1 MTRRNVLKSL
11 IEEQL
16 AGANSGGQTE
26 GQARDRVLAGPVR
39 TMSLTLDRIEEE
51 SRALQEALATGAS
64 VVELDPNVID
74 TSFVQDRLPDADDPS
89 FVALKESLREHG
101 QEVPILVR
109 PHPQREGRYQ
119 AAYGHRRLLATREL
133 GLKVKAVVRTLD
145 DRQLIIA
152 QGIENSARRDLSFI
166 ERALFAK
173 TLEEGG
179 YDRPVIMAALSTD
192 KTELSKMISVARAVP
207 EVIARAIGPAPKAG
221 RRRWLQLADLLKASE
236 AARRVELMLAD
247 PDLPRDSDARFL
259 RALAAAAEKRQT
271 ASPVEVWK
279 TPDGAPF
286 ARITRDARATVV
298 RFDGKTEAEF
308 ANYVVERLSGLYEEF
323 RARHT

>member
-16 AGANSGGQTE
+16 AAANSTTHSE
-26 GQARDRVLAGPVR
+26 GHTRDRVLAGPVR

-51 SRALQEALATGAS
+51 SRALQVALATGAS
-64 VVELDPNVID
+64 VVELDPNCVDDALIR
-74 TSFVQDRLPDADDPS
+74 DRLPDAEDPS
-89 FVALKESLREHG
+89 YLTLKESLRHNG

-109 PHPQREGRYQ
+109 PHPQQEGRYQ

-145 DRQLIIA
+145 DRELIIA

-166 ERALFAK
+166 ERAIFAK
-173 TLEEGG
+173 TLEDEG
-179 YDRPVIMAALSTD
+179 YDRPMIMAALSTD

-207 EVIARAIGPAPKAG
+207 DSIARSIGPAPKAG
-221 RRRWLQLADLLKASE
+221 RRRWLQLADLLRVSQAV
-236 AARRVELMLAD
+236 RRVELFLAD
-247 PDLPRDSDARFL
+247 PDAPRDSDLRFQK
-259 RALAAAAEKRQT
+259 ALAAAAEKKSE

-279 TPDGAPF
+279 SPEGAPL
-286 ARITRDARATVV
+286 ARVTRDARATVV

-308 ANYVVERLSGLYEEF
+308 ANYVVERLSDLYEEF
-323 RARHT
+323 RARRT

>member
-11 IEEQL
+11 LEEQL
-16 AGANSGGQTE
+16 APANSMAQSE
-26 GQARDRVLAGPVR
+26 SQARDRVLAGPVR

-64 VVELDPNVID
+64 VVELDPNSID
-74 TSFVQDRLPDADDPS
+74 ASLIQDRLPDADDTS
-89 FVALKESLREHG
+89 FVTLKESLREHG

-133 GLKVKAVVRTLD
+133 GLKVKAVVRVLD

-166 ERALFAK
+166 ERAIFAK
-173 TLEEGG
+173 TLEAGG
-179 YDRPVIMAALSTD
+179 YDRPMIMAALSTD

-207 EVIARAIGPAPKAG
+207 DPIAHALGPAPKAG
-221 RRRWLQLADLLKASE
+221 RRRWLQLADLLKAPK
-236 AARRVELMLAD
+236 AARRLELMLAD
-247 PDLPRDSDARFL
+247 PDLPRDSDARFQK
-259 RALAAAAEKRQT
+259 ALAVAAEKGSKALPNET
-271 ASPVEVWK
+271 CK
-279 TPDGAPF
+279 TPEGTPL
-286 ARITRDARATVV
+286 ARVTRDARATVV
-298 RFDGKTEAEF
+298 RFDTKTEAEF
-308 ANYVVERLSGLYEEF
+308 ANYVVERLSALYEEF
-323 RARHT
+323 RARRS

>member
-11 IEEQL
+11 LEEQL
-16 AGANSGGQTE
+16 APANSTAQSE
-26 GQARDRVLAGPVR
+26 SHARDRVLAGPVR

-64 VVELDPNVID
+64 VVELDPNSID
-74 TSFVQDRLPDADDPS
+74 ASLIQDRLPDADDSS
-89 FVALKESLREHG
+89 FVTLKESLREHG

-133 GLKVKAVVRTLD
+133 GLKVKAVVRVLD

-166 ERALFAK
+166 ERAIFAK
-173 TLEEGG
+173 TLEAGG
-179 YDRPVIMAALSTD
+179 YDRPMIMAALSTD

-207 EVIARAIGPAPKAG
+207 DSIARAIGPAPKAG
-221 RRRWLQLADLLKASE
+221 RRRWLQLADLLKAPK
-236 AARRVELMLAD
+236 AARRLELMLAD
-247 PDLPRDSDARFL
+247 PDLPRDSDARFQK
-259 RALAAAAEKRQT
+259 ALAAAAEKGST
-271 ASPVEVWK
+271 ALPIETWK
-279 TPDGAPF
+279 TPEGAPL
-286 ARITRDARATVV
+286 ARVTRDARATVV
-298 RFDGKTEAEF
+298 RFDSKTEAEF
-308 ANYVVERLSGLYEEF
+308 ANYVVERLSALYEEF
-323 RARHT
+323 RARRS